1 MELID
6 IVMKLNGEILP
17 VGETH
22 TDDKRL
28 ENLITAEE
36 LLMEFI
42 EKIDDVRFYHK
53 DAHEFSRKL
62 AAQNAVKTLKRAYDY
77 IGEQLG
83 LDSLA

>member
-6 IVMKLNGEILP
+6 IVMKLNGAILP

-22 TDDKRL
+22 TDEKRL

-36 LLMEFI
+36 LLMELI
-42 EKIDDVRFYHK
+42 EKIDDVRFHHK
-53 DAHEFSRKL
+53 DAFEYSRKL
-62 AAQNAVKTLKRAYDY
+62 AAQNSAKALKRAYDY